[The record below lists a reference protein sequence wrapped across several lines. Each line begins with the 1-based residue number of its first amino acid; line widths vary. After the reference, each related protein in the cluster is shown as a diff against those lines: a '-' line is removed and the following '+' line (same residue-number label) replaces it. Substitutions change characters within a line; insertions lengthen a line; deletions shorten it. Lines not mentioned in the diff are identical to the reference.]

1 MLNKETR
8 KKERE
13 QDFSVMKIFL
23 AILKHIVKQKNN
35 LFLLP
40 TNFLSLFCFINTV
53 LSDFNFGWIENLG
66 KVFIILIFFEE
77 FSPTILLKRST
88 FQFSFNIVEY
98 NLVANKVPKTKIMPF

>member
-23 AILKHIVKQKNN
+23 AILKHIVKQKTICSFYQ
-35 LFLLP
+35 LTFYP
-40 TNFLSLFCFINTV
+40 CFVFINTV

-66 KVFIILIFFEE
+66 KVFIILIFF
-77 FSPTILLKRST
+77 
-88 FQFSFNIVEY
+88 
-98 NLVANKVPKTKIMPF
+98 